1 MAVRERAKMQ
11 MRKKSS
17 TGKKPARTTL
27 ASVKW
32 EMQQPRLTES
42 VRNEYEK
49 DQFAAALSK
58 RRR

>member
-1 MAVRERAKMQ
+1 

-17 TGKKPARTTL
+17 TGKEPARTTL
-27 ASVKW
+27 ANVKR

-49 DQFAAALSK
+49 DQVAAAASKK
-58 RRR
+58 RR

>member
-1 MAVRERAKMQ
+1 VRGRAKTQ
-11 MRKKSS
+11 DDEKEQYKKE
-17 TGKKPARTTL
+17 TREHDL

-49 DQFAAALSK
+49 DQVAAAASKK
-58 RRR
+58 RR